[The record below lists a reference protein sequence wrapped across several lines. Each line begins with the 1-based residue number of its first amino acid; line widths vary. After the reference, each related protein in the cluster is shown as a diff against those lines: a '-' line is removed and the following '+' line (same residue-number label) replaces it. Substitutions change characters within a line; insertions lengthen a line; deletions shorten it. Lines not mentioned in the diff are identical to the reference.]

1 MRKIILMF
9 AILMLVACRPQPEV
23 PPQPVMQPPQP
34 VVEAP
39 PVATTPPSMEDLP
52 PPPAIET
59 QAGPST
65 VNVDIKDF
73 SFQPSTVNI
82 KAGDTVVW
90 TQRDSV
96 VHTATSVSGPE
107 SFDSGPLAQDQSF
120 SYTFTKPG
128 AYSYKCTP
136 HPNMRGTVVV
146 G

>member
-107 SFDSGPLAQDQSF
+107 SFDSGPLSDGQTF
-120 SYTFTKPG
+120 SHTFTKPG
-128 AYSYKCTP
+128 EYAYKCSP